1 MKAAVYNGL
10 FAEDTAPIT
19 MPFSCPTGNCTF
31 STYDTLAFCSKCK
44 DMTTLMTRYCVNG
57 TPTHGN
63 DSTCGWQLPK
73 VAYLNSSSDVFS
85 LTPEFPSSNGSLP
98 QSAIVKL
105 TFMGTE
111 NPETGAGVLNPWA
124 MSCILEACVQT
135 IQSVVVEGN
144 LTETVTKTLRNSTVM
159 NTTKLLADPNGDVD
173 FAANFTTTEGET
185 YFISAYALVALRNW
199 FGTLFTKGSSSYYSP
214 NTTTTLME
222 TAVLANYS
230 IGSGNWSSEGLR
242 IFDTDVIQAFYWN
255 YYSYDMGLNVAMD
268 ELAQSMTIMI
278 RSYWLIPGYGNN
290 NTCFMD
296 TCMQGSAQSVEAF
309 VHVRWEFITL
319 PVFVVVLT
327 AVFLVGPVLES
338 RWSQVSLFKSSALA
352 MVFHGLDPEAWS
364 SFARSGTLEEKKK
377 TLARDVPVV
386 LADYG
391 DHRNLLPSNP
401 R

>member
-31 STYDTLAFCSKCK
+31 SMYDTLAFCSECNA
-44 DMTTLMTRYCVNG
+44 MTTLMTRYCVNG
-57 TPTHGN
+57 TPTDGN
-63 DSTCGWQLPK
+63 YSTCGWQLPK

-85 LTPEFPSSNGSLP
+85 LTPEFPSPNGSLP

-111 NPETGAGVLNPWA
+111 RPETGPGVLNPWA
-124 MSCILEACVQT
+124 MSCTLEACVQT

-144 LTETVTKTLRNSTVM
+144 LIETVTNTLRNSTVM
-159 NTTKLLADPNGDVD
+159 NTTKLLADPNGDAD
-173 FAANFTTTEGET
+173 FAANFTTPKGET
-185 YFISAYALVALRNW
+185 YFLSAYALVGLRNW

-214 NTTTTLME
+214 NTTTALRE
-222 TAVLANYS
+222 TAVPANYS
-230 IGSGNWSSEGLR
+230 IGLGNWTSQGLR

-255 YYSYDMGLNVAMD
+255 YYEYEMGLNVAMD

-278 RSYWLIPGYGNN
+278 RSYLLNEGYGNCYQG
-290 NTCFMD
+290 TCV
-296 TCMQGSAQSVEAF
+296 QGFAQSVEAF
-309 VHVRWEFITL
+309 VHVRWGFITL
-319 PVFVVVLT
+319 PVLVVVLT
-327 AVFLVGPVLES
+327 AVFLVGPMLGS
-338 RWSQVSLFKSSALA
+338 RWSRVSLFKSSALA
-352 MVFHGLDPEAWS
+352 MVFHGLDRDARA
-364 SFARSGTLEEKKK
+364 SFARSGSLEEKK
-377 TLARDVPVV
+377 TLARDVRVQ

-391 DHRNLLPSNP
+391 DHRNLLSSNL